1 MRHDYYYYKNE
12 KISCG
17 ELNLKILLVC
27 YYYYYYYFNCLNKN
41 LEFLL

>member
-1 MRHDYYYYKNE
+1 MRHDYYYYYKNE

-27 YYYYYYYFNCLNKN
+27 YYYYYYFNCLNKN